1 MPKALWQTRKCRWRR
16 VVAVATVATLV
27 PVATGALV
35 GEALASPAAA
45 ASGSGKPGLSGQLRS
60 EQARAVAIEARIQ
73 QLGDELDLLSQEYDE
88 LEIRSQ
94 SLARQEATVARQAAL
109 DAGKARA
116 SRAVVQALA
125 VQQWESGS
133 SALTSMSALLDFGQA
148 NYGLEV
154 EYLQAAGAHE
164 QQVVRSWHTAEGAL
178 LMTDRRLA
186 AERAALRG
194 LAAQLA
200 EKAAEANRAEAEERQ
215 TLSQV
220 KGHIAVLVH
229 EIVLAQIAAREAAV
243 RRHEEEL
250 AAAAAALR
258 RHEQEVA
265 AAARQR
271 QEQEAAAAAAAA
283 QRRAAETTTTVA
295 APPPT
300 SAPPTAPPVTSPP
313 TAPPVTSSPPTT
325 SPPSPPPVSGS
336 PPPPLASASIAVATA
351 LAQVGKP
358 YLWGAAGPNAFDCSG
373 LTMFAWAAAGVQ
385 LEHYTVAQLQ
395 ETYPIT
401 QAELEPGDLVF
412 YSPAMDYP
420 IVPGHVAMYIGNG
433 DVVSANSAG
442 TFVQTQ
448 SIYYDGIPSSF
459 GRVTAS
465 S

>member
-1 MPKALWQTRKCRWRR
+1 MRKPRWRS
-16 VVAVATVATLV
+16 VCAVATVATLV
-27 PVATGALV
+27 PLATGALLTGAV
-35 GEALASPAAA
+35 AGPVAA
-45 ASGSGKPGLSGQLRS
+45 ASGSAKPDLSGQLRN
-60 EQARAVAIEARIQ
+60 ERARAAAIEARIQ
-73 QLGDELDLLSQEYDE
+73 ALGDELDLLSQEYDE

-94 SLARQEATVARQAAL
+94 VLARQEAAAARQAAI
-109 DAGKARA
+109 DSGHARSA
-116 SRAVVQALA
+116 RTLVADLA

-133 SALTSMSALLDFGQA
+133 TALTAMSTLLDFGQA

-164 QQVVRSWHTAEGAL
+164 QQVVRSWRVAERTL
-178 LMTDRRLA
+178 LAVDRHLA
-186 AERAALRG
+186 AERAGLRR
-194 LAAQLA
+194 LATQLS
-200 EKAAEANRAEAEERQ
+200 EKAAAANRAQAEERQ

-220 KGHIAVLVH
+220 TGRVAELVH
-229 EIVLAQIAAREAAV
+229 EIVLAEIAAREAAA
-243 RRHEEEL
+243 RRRQEEIAAAAAAAAARQRQEEL
-250 AAAAAALR
+250 AAAAAA
-258 RHEQEVA
+258 A

-271 QEQEAAAAAAAA
+271 QEQQAAAAAA
-283 QRRAAETTTTVA
+283 QRRADATTTT

-300 SAPPTAPPVTSPP
+300 EPPVTD
-313 TAPPVTSSPPTT
+313 PPVTTPPPAG
-325 SPPSPPPVSGS
+325 PPLPPPVAGS
-336 PPPPLASASIAVATA
+336 PPPPLASASVAVSTA

-373 LTMFAWAAAGVQ
+373 LTMFAWAAAGIQ

-412 YSPAMDYP
+412 YSPPMDYP

>member
-1 MPKALWQTRKCRWRR
+1 MPRTQREMRKPRWRS
-16 VVAVATVATLV
+16 VCVVATVATLV
-27 PVATGALV
+27 PLASGALV
-35 GEALASPAAA
+35 TGAVAAPVAAA
-45 ASGSGKPGLSGQLRS
+45 RGSAKPDLSGQLRN
-60 EQARAVAIEARIQ
+60 EQARAAAIEARIQ
-73 QLGDELDLLSQEYDE
+73 SLGNELDLLSQEYDE

-94 SLARQEATVARQAAL
+94 ALARQEATASRQAAL
-109 DAGKARA
+109 DARHARSA
-116 SRAVVQALA
+116 RTLVEDLA

-133 SALTSMSALLDFGQA
+133 TALTAMSTLLDFGQA

-154 EYLQAAGAHE
+154 EYLRAAGAHE
-164 QQVVRSWHTAEGAL
+164 QQVVRSWRAAERAL
-178 LMTDRRLA
+178 LAVDRHLA
-186 AERAALRG
+186 AERSALRR
-194 LAAQLA
+194 LASQLS
-200 EKAAEANRAEAEERQ
+200 EKAAAANRAQAEERQ

-220 KGHIAVLVH
+220 KGRMAELVH
-229 EIVLAQIAAREAAV
+229 EIVLAEIAAREAAA
-243 RRHEEEL
+243 RRRQEEL
-250 AAAAAALR
+250 AAAAAAAAR
-258 RHEQEVA
+258 RRQEEQAAAAAA

-271 QEQEAAAAAAAA
+271 QEEQAAAAAAK
-283 QRRAAETTTTVA
+283 RRAEETTTT
-295 APPPT
+295 AP
-300 SAPPTAPPVTSPP
+300 PPTAPPVT
-313 TAPPVTSSPPTT
+313 APPVTAPPPTE
-325 SPPSPPPVSGS
+325 PPSPLPVSGS

-373 LTMFAWAAAGVQ
+373 LTMFAWAAAGIQ

-401 QAELEPGDLVF
+401 QAELQPGDLVF
-412 YSPAMDYP
+412 YSPPMDYP

>member
-1 MPKALWQTRKCRWRR
+1 MPKTLREMRKPRWRS
-16 VVAVATVATLV
+16 VCVVATVATLV
-27 PVATGALV
+27 PLASGALLTGAV
-35 GEALASPAAA
+35 AAPVTA
-45 ASGSGKPGLSGQLRS
+45 ASGSAKPDLSGQLRS
-60 EQARAVAIEARIQ
+60 EQARAAAIEARIQ
-73 QLGDELDLLSQEYDE
+73 MLGNELDLLSQEYDE

-94 SLARQEATVARQAAL
+94 ALARQEATASRQAAL
-109 DAGKARA
+109 DARHARSA
-116 SRAVVQALA
+116 RTLVEDLA

-133 SALTSMSALLDFGQA
+133 TALTAMSTLLDFGQA

-154 EYLQAAGAHE
+154 EYLRAAGAHE
-164 QQVVRSWHTAEGAL
+164 QEVVRSRRAAERAPL
-178 LMTDRRLA
+178 AVDRHLA
-186 AERAALRG
+186 AERSALRR
-194 LAAQLA
+194 LANQLS
-200 EKAAEANRAEAEERQ
+200 EKAAAANRAQAEERQ

-220 KGHIAVLVH
+220 KGRMAELVH
-229 EIVLAQIAAREAAV
+229 EIVLAEIAAREAAA
-243 RRHEEEL
+243 RRRQEEL
-250 AAAAAALR
+250 AAAAAAR
-258 RHEQEVA
+258 RRQEEQAAAAAA

-271 QEQEAAAAAAAA
+271 QEEQAAAAAAK
-283 QRRAAETTTTVA
+283 RRAEETTTT
-295 APPPT
+295 AP
-300 SAPPTAPPVTSPP
+300 PPTAPPVT
-313 TAPPVTSSPPTT
+313 APPVTAPPPTE
-325 SPPSPPPVSGS
+325 PPSPLPVSGS

-373 LTMFAWAAAGVQ
+373 LTMFAWAAAGIQ

-401 QAELEPGDLVF
+401 QAELQPGDLVF
-412 YSPAMDYP
+412 YSPPMDYP

>member
-1 MPKALWQTRKCRWRR
+1 MPRTQREMRKPRWRS
-16 VVAVATVATLV
+16 VCVVATVATLV
-27 PVATGALV
+27 PLASGALV
-35 GEALASPAAA
+35 TGAVAAPVAAA
-45 ASGSGKPGLSGQLRS
+45 RGSAKPDLSGQLRN
-60 EQARAVAIEARIQ
+60 EQARAAAIEARIQ
-73 QLGDELDLLSQEYDE
+73 SLGNELDLLSQEYDE

-94 SLARQEATVARQAAL
+94 ALARQEATASRQAAL
-109 DAGKARA
+109 DARHARSA
-116 SRAVVQALA
+116 RTLVEDLA

-133 SALTSMSALLDFGQA
+133 TALTAMSTLLDFGQA

-154 EYLQAAGAHE
+154 EYLRAAGAHE
-164 QQVVRSWHTAEGAL
+164 QQVVRSWRAAERAL
-178 LMTDRRLA
+178 LAVDRHLA
-186 AERAALRG
+186 AERSVLRR
-194 LAAQLA
+194 LASQLS
-200 EKAAEANRAEAEERQ
+200 EKAAAANRAQAEERQ

-220 KGHIAVLVH
+220 KGRMAELVH
-229 EIVLAQIAAREAAV
+229 EIVLAEIAAREAAA
-243 RRHEEEL
+243 RRRQEEL
-250 AAAAAALR
+250 AAAAAAR
-258 RHEQEVA
+258 RRQEEQAAAAAA

-271 QEQEAAAAAAAA
+271 QEEQAAAAAAK
-283 QRRAAETTTTVA
+283 RRAEETTTT
-295 APPPT
+295 AP
-300 SAPPTAPPVTSPP
+300 PPTAPPVT
-313 TAPPVTSSPPTT
+313 APPVTAPPPTE
-325 SPPSPPPVSGS
+325 PPSPLPVSGS

-373 LTMFAWAAAGVQ
+373 LTMFAWAAAGIQ

-401 QAELEPGDLVF
+401 QAELQPGDLVF
-412 YSPAMDYP
+412 YSPPMDYP